1 MVQQVKDLDELK
13 ALFTSAGDKLV
24 VIDFYAT
31 WCGPCKMVA
40 PKIVAMADEL
50 TEKCVFLK
58 VDVDEA
64 DDVSEEYN
72 IQAMPTFILF
82 RNGVKVADMAGAD
95 AAKLRKLIN
104 DNI

>member
-1 MVQQVKDLDELK
+1 LNINTLQIIVPCPSKMVQQVKDLDELK

-72 IQAMPTFILF
+72 IQV
-82 RNGVKVADMAGAD
+82 RRWD
-95 AAKLRKLIN
+95 RKT
-104 DNI
+104 